1 MRDAPGTL
9 RLDPRWVSAVTEE
22 APAPRGRR
30 AEPWSGSELV
40 VWRVS
45 RRLGTPPPSSWP
57 GCRSCGVP
65 EVRRES
71 EYLLFRRRGD
81 REVSVELP
89 VQLL

>member
-45 RRLGTPPPSSWP
+45 RRLGTPPQQLARLQELWGP
-57 GCRSCGVP
+57 GG
-65 EVRRES
+65 EAGE
-71 EYLLFRRRGD
+71 
-81 REVSVELP
+81 
-89 VQLL
+89 